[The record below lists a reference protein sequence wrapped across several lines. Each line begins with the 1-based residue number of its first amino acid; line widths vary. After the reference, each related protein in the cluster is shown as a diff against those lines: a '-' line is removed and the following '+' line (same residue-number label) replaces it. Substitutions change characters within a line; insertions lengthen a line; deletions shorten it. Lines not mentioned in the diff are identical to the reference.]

1 MQTKMPQLS
10 IPHLKPVA
18 VIGEGSMAVVY
29 LVEDERLKVTRA
41 VKVLARHL
49 LNSEQI
55 RVRFQQEA
63 QTMAALNHPNVVS
76 VLDVGLDESPPFIV
90 MEHVSGGSLRS
101 RVDDYGCVAPRIA
114 CSAIIDVLNALE
126 AAHSA
131 GILHR
136 DIKPENL
143 LITQQGS
150 VKVSDFG
157 IAHVNGADHSFTKT
171 GAVLGTAG
179 FMSPEQQRSAKG
191 LTAQSDLYSVGATL
205 YAIISGD
212 KPVGLHV
219 RQAREA
225 ALKAIPDALH
235 EWLTKACAMNPEDRF
250 ESAAEMKAELERSSA
265 ELPPDAEDTQPLL
278 PVKSTEAAESGGD
291 TEGIGSATLFGRYD
305 GAVKSGN
312 AQYQTEW
319 TEDKGKKPLLIVIGI
334 AVVLSVIGVLLYGS

>member
-114 CSAIIDVLNALE
+114 
-126 AAHSA
+126 
-131 GILHR
+131 
-136 DIKPENL
+136 
-143 LITQQGS
+143 
-150 VKVSDFG
+150 
-157 IAHVNGADHSFTKT
+157 
-171 GAVLGTAG
+171 
-179 FMSPEQQRSAKG
+179 
-191 LTAQSDLYSVGATL
+191 
-205 YAIISGD
+205 
-212 KPVGLHV
+212 
-219 RQAREA
+219 
-225 ALKAIPDALH
+225 
-235 EWLTKACAMNPEDRF
+235 
-250 ESAAEMKAELERSSA
+250 
-265 ELPPDAEDTQPLL
+265 
-278 PVKSTEAAESGGD
+278 
-291 TEGIGSATLFGRYD
+291 
-305 GAVKSGN
+305 
-312 AQYQTEW
+312 
-319 TEDKGKKPLLIVIGI
+319 
-334 AVVLSVIGVLLYGS
+334 